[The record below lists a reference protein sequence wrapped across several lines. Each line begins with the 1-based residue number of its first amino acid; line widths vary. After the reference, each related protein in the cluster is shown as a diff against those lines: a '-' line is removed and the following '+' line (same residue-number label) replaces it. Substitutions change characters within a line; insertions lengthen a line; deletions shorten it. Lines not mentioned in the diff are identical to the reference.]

1 MEREAAPAK
10 RLVSFFL
17 LIYVLSVPFWVL
29 GEAPLPLPV
38 NLPASALAFVTP
50 LLAALILTYWRGG
63 LVGTRALLGRAFDFR
78 RIKNPVWL
86 VPALLLIP
94 SIYFAA
100 YLLMRLAQRELPV
113 PDVPL
118 LMAPVFFLGYFV
130 TAVCEELGWMGYA
143 VDPLQERWGALR
155 AALLLGIV
163 WELWHLIPHLQ
174 QGLTAGWIAWQSLY
188 SIALRVLI
196 VWVYNNTGRS
206 VFAAVLVHT
215 MDNVSW
221 SLFPNF
227 GSHYDPLFTAVVAWA
242 TTAAVIL
249 LWGAQT
255 LARFRYGRLQASH

>member
-1 MEREAAPAK
+1 MDRQAAPAK
-10 RLVSFFL
+10 RSLLFFL
-17 LIYVLSVPFWVL
+17 LVYVLSVPFWVL

-38 NLPASALAFVTP
+38 NLPASALSFVTP
-50 LLAALILTYWRGG
+50 LLAALILTVWREGRAG
-63 LVGTRALLGRAFDFR
+63 VGALLGRAFDFR
-78 RIKNPVWL
+78 KIKNPAWL

-100 YLLMRLAQRELPV
+100 YLLMRITQRELPV

-118 LMAPVFFLGYFV
+118 LMAPVFFLAYFV
-130 TAVCEELGWMGYA
+130 SAVCEELGWMGYA

-155 AALLLGIV
+155 AALLLGVV

-206 VFAAVLVHT
+206 VFAAILVHT
-215 MDNVSW
+215 TDNVGW
-221 SLFPNF
+221 SLFPNLS
-227 GSHYDPLFTAVVAWA
+227 SHYDPLFTAAVAWP
-242 TTAAVIL
+242 TTVAVVL

-255 LARFRYGRLQASH
+255 LARFRYRRLRVSR

>member
-1 MEREAAPAK
+1 MDREAAPAK
-10 RLVSFFL
+10 QPLLFFL
-17 LIYVLSVPFWVL
+17 LIYVLSVPFWVW

-38 NLPASALAFVTP
+38 NLPTSALSFVTP

-63 LVGTRALLGRAFDFR
+63 LAGVGALLRRAFDFR
-78 RIKNPVWL
+78 KIKNVAWL
-86 VPALLLIP
+86 APALLLIP
-94 SIYFAA
+94 AIYFAA

-118 LMAPVFFLGYFV
+118 LMVPVFFLLYLV

-143 VDPLQERWGALR
+143 VDPLQERRGALT
-155 AALLLGIV
+155 AAILLGVV

-174 QGLTAGWIAWQSLY
+174 QGLAADWIAWQSLY
-188 SIALRVLI
+188 SIGLRVLI

-206 VFAAVLVHT
+206 VFAAILVHT

-227 GSHYDPLFTAVVAWA
+227 GSHYDPLFTAVVTWV
-242 TTAAVIL
+242 TTAAVVL

-255 LARFRYGRLQASH
+255 LARFRYGRLQASR